1 MLNNTNDNERNAAE
15 KPTTKKIITP
25 NTIDDKKTGPIFKI
39 KSILNLNPE
48 PRSLKVFSFILIISP
63 L

>member
-15 KPTTKKIITP
+15 KPTIKKIITP

-48 PRSLKVFSFILIISP
+48 R
-63 L
+63 